1 MQDELEKESRFGSIR
16 FDIEIRLQ
24 IIIASKECTVV
35 IITYR
40 NLALTRSSK
49 SMWMTKDMALLNSLE
64 SKQGSIATRNF

>member
-1 MQDELEKESRFGSIR
+1 MQDELEKESRFESIR

-24 IIIASKECTVV
+24 IIISSKECTVV